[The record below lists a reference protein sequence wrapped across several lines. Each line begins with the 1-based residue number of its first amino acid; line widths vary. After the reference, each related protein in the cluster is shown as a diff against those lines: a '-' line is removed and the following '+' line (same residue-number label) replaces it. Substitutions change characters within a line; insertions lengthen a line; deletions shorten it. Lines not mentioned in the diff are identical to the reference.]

1 MSDSLIA
8 RLNAAGVSC
17 RALASWCRCRDGDGK
32 EDACEACYLEDAED
46 CDAKVIEVL
55 VNRVVNEAGH
65 VDEVLNQ
72 RDYWKTIADRMCNI
86 VMAREQEG
94 GCDG

>member
-8 RLNAAGVSC
+8 KLNAAGVSC
-17 RALASWCRCRDGDGK
+17 RALASWCRCRDGGGK

-55 VNRVVNEAGH
+55 VNRVINEAGH

-72 RDYWKTIADRMCNI
+72 RDYWKKLADRMCNI

>member
-1 MSDSLIA
+1 VSDSLIA
-8 RLNAAGVSC
+8 KLNAAGVSC

-46 CDAKVIEVL
+46 CDAKVIEAL
-55 VNRVVNEAGH
+55 VSRVVNEVGH

-72 RDYWKTIADRMCNI
+72 RDYWKQIADRMCNL
-86 VMAREQEG
+86 VMARETEG
-94 GCDG
+94 EDED

>member
-1 MSDSLIA
+1 MSEDSLIA

-17 RALASWCRCRDGDGK
+17 RALASWCRCHEGHEDLCDKCYMGDP
-32 EDACEACYLEDAED
+32 ED
-46 CDAKVIEVL
+46 CDAKVIETL

-72 RDYWKTIADRMCNI
+72 RDYWKQIADRMCNI

-94 GCDG
+94 EDE

>member
-1 MSDSLIA
+1 MTDSLIA
-8 RLNAAGVSC
+8 KLNAAGVSC
-17 RALASWCRCRDGDGK
+17 RALASWCKCHEGKADLCDSCYMGDPQG
-32 EDACEACYLEDAED
+32 
-46 CDAKVIEVL
+46 CDQIVIETL

-72 RDYWKTIADRMCNI
+72 RDYWKQIADRMCNI

-94 GCDG
+94 EDE